1 MEKAKL
7 MQLEI
12 EKKRKLPKNVKHS
25 INVNIFQNWIAA
37 LIVMSYL
44 CAINITYNKVNA
56 VKFGEY
62 MKYYAL
68 GIIILTVIGFE
79 ISYRKNSVKYMFIS
93 IELLLCG
100 ILSLYIPYIY
110 LHTTNELRNAVMIL
124 PGILIIYYTIKSIF
138 IFKQKQFQYQNNLSD
153 VREIVRDT
161 ENESYI
167 DEDSRK
173 TYREKT
179 VEEEKIRNEILKS
192 QSIRRKK
199 KLEKRKR

>member
-1 MEKAKL
+1 M
-7 MQLEI
+7 
-12 EKKRKLPKNVKHS
+12 V
-25 INVNIFQNWIAA
+25 
-37 LIVMSYL
+37 
-44 CAINITYNKVNA
+44 
-56 VKFGEY
+56 
-62 MKYYAL
+62 
-68 GIIILTVIGFE
+68 
-79 ISYRKNSVKYMFIS
+79 
-93 IELLLCG
+93 
-100 ILSLYIPYIY
+100 
-110 LHTTNELRNAVMIL
+110 L